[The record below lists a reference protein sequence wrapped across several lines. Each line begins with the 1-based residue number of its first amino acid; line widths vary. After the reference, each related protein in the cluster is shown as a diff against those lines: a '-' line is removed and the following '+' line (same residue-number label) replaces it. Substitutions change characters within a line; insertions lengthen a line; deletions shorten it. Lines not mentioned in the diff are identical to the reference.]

1 MIPTKIFL
9 QIHDSRRLLITY
21 WLINDFLSGHVVSFC
36 KVSVNGVRTSVFI
49 QTRDHHSFCPGM
61 ELFCIWTLS
70 IRVTG
75 ETSGLSA
82 RIHELYRGCGGM
94 LPRKIFWKLVSRKRH
109 ILHSL
114 DRTQFNHTCILL
126 NFSQSL
132 VIHDSQAE
140 VQRFMIP
147 LPSPIA
153 TDDREQFEFLNI
165 IR

>member
-1 MIPTKIFL
+1 
-9 QIHDSRRLLITY
+9 
-21 WLINDFLSGHVVSFC
+21 
-36 KVSVNGVRTSVFI
+36 
-49 QTRDHHSFCPGM
+49 
-61 ELFCIWTLS
+61 
-70 IRVTG
+70 
-75 ETSGLSA
+75 
-82 RIHELYRGCGGM
+82 M
-94 LPRKIFWKLVSRKRH
+94 LPGKNLGKLDSLKRH

-126 NFSQSL
+126 SFSQSL

-147 LPSPIA
+147 LPSLIA